1 MGLWDPVFEPNLSFA
16 RYILWSS
23 VAKKLTRLAK
33 IAKWP
38 QFLSSESWMLLISS
52 TNACE
57 YWWPSDEPF
66 DNFGPL
72 LGKLRE
78 KLSTSVFGEKTEGL
92 FSIGGAWVNCF
103 GGSGFRN
110 SGGGGKDEACGG
122 GGGGA
127 GKLSSTGR
135 DEFTISFGS
144 YFVWT

>member
-1 MGLWDPVFEPNLSFA
+1 M
-16 RYILWSS
+16 
-23 VAKKLTRLAK
+23 
-33 IAKWP
+33 
-38 QFLSSESWMLLISS
+38 
-52 TNACE
+52 
-57 YWWPSDEPF
+57 
-66 DNFGPL
+66 
-72 LGKLRE
+72 
-78 KLSTSVFGEKTEGL
+78 
-92 FSIGGAWVNCF
+92 NCF